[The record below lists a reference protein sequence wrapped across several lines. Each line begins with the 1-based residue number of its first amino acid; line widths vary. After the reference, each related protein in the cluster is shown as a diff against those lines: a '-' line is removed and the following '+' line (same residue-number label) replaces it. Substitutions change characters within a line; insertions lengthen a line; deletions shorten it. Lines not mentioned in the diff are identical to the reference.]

1 MLVPLIFQRAPH
13 LTAALLKRSQPCLF
27 SFLGCWGRGF
37 PQPRPRLGAGQGWLT
52 LGVVSAPGCDA
63 CPLPWCSLVGAGVT
77 TASAHGTGHWRM
89 AQGTQHM
96 AHGAWHKARGIWH
109 VVHGKRHMARG
120 ARHMAHGTR
129 HKARWHVVHGTRHT
143 AQGTQHMA
151 HSTWHASTSHSA
163 ATPPTSKGV
172 SRLSPRLPSRVLLDI
187 KALGK
192 LNCLQSTVCAS
203 ALCLLWE
210 NTPPPRLCGCAILLS
225 FPRNACSKAAAAP
238 RCRDQPQRRQHQSAS
253 DPAAASTW
261 QGTQRGLVRVA
272 CWEGCSA
279 SHIPSPP
286 LWRAHGCWVLAVGGT
301 GAARGG
307 AGCVGVA
314 TRLAAPRPAA
324 PQAPATRQQ
333 TK

>member
-1 MLVPLIFQRAPH
+1 MLVPLIFQRAPY

-63 CPLPWCSLVGAGVT
+63 CPLPWCSLVGAAVT

-89 AQGTQHM
+89 AHGTQHM

-163 ATPPTSKGV
+163 ATPPPRPREFLV
-172 SRLSPRLPSRVLLDI
+172 SLR
-187 KALGK
+187 
-192 LNCLQSTVCAS
+192 
-203 ALCLLWE
+203 
-210 NTPPPRLCGCAILLS
+210 
-225 FPRNACSKAAAAP
+225 AC
-238 RCRDQPQRRQHQSAS
+238 R
-253 DPAAASTW
+253 AAS
-261 QGTQRGLVRVA
+261 
-272 CWEGCSA
+272 S
-279 SHIPSPP
+279 SISKH
-286 LWRAHGCWVLAVGGT
+286 
-301 GAARGG
+301 
-307 AGCVGVA
+307 
-314 TRLAAPRPAA
+314 
-324 PQAPATRQQ
+324 
-333 TK
+333 